1 MASWSDGAAYLE
13 QQRDPRTVTPLA
25 PSRPT
30 KTSSP
35 TRCQTRHWRLQR
47 SPPSIRRLRI
57 CLYPYAPRAAPCSC
71 SAFPQPRL
79 EPTSPPSIR
88 PTKISSPTRCP
99 TRRSRMQRA
108 WMPMLSCAGH
118 YHRDIYPRVV
128 IFVET
133 RKAVH
138 LGNSRGLRLHPLRFV
153 RVRALVELHH
163 ILIGGHDALN
173 MLIGELDLPGQWPRR
188 NPC

>member
-1 MASWSDGAAYLE
+1 
-13 QQRDPRTVTPLA
+13 
-25 PSRPT
+25 
-30 KTSSP
+30 
-35 TRCQTRHWRLQR
+35 
-47 SPPSIRRLRI
+47 
-57 CLYPYAPRAAPCSC
+57 
-71 SAFPQPRL
+71 
-79 EPTSPPSIR
+79 
-88 PTKISSPTRCP
+88 
-99 TRRSRMQRA
+99 MQRA

-188 NPC
+188 NQTEREADFERATWHRVYVICLARRSVLFSGCADKLEEVVVPRFEIHVQTR